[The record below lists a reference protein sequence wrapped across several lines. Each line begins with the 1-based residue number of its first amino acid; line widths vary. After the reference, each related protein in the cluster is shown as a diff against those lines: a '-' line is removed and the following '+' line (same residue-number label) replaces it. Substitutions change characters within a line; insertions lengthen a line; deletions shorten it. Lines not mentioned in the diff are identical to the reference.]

1 MLQTRTIRPDSVF
14 SMDQGSIS
22 ARKTNTTK
30 EGKHLTTIIRGLFA
44 CLFLHSYSMTEI
56 NYDSFNSSLPV
67 TETKGQLSTED
78 LAELDKFV
86 AFKSESEFYGSI

>member
-1 MLQTRTIRPDSVF
+1 MI
-14 SMDQGSIS
+14 
-22 ARKTNTTK
+22 
-30 EGKHLTTIIRGLFA
+30 
-44 CLFLHSYSMTEI
+44 EI